1 MQMLLIEC
9 FARIREEKIH
19 CAMTRNARICDSI
32 SNSGRAIRFGEPTRS
47 RRSPDPFFR
56 LLESL
61 ASSSYIVVC
70 LPRRM
75 HRIITKLLTIPAAG
89 VEPFYPFVS
98 IAWSEESKMAVS
110 DRGSASRQ
118 RSADEDEEVEGR
130 LSRE

>member
-1 MQMLLIEC
+1 
-9 FARIREEKIH
+9 
-19 CAMTRNARICDSI
+19 MTRNARICDSI
-32 SNSGRAIRFGEPTRS
+32 SNSDRAIRFVEPTRS

-61 ASSSYIVVC
+61 AIASSSYIVVC

-89 VEPFYPFVS
+89 LEPFYPFVS

-130 LSRE
+130 LSGE